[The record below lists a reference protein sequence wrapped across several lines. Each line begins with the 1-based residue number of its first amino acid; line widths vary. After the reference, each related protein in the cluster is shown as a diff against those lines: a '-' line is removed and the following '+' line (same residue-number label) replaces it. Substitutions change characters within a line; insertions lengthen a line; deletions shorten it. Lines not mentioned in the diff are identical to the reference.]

1 MHATATLSCLSVC
14 DRKSRSQSMDWGALH
29 PSHSPQWYHS
39 PCLASSTLPSS
50 LAARRGHI
58 RLASGLQ
65 GRARAGA
72 QDTDSIVAWPRVLL
86 SGSSRLETHA
96 TIGALICTWP
106 TSAGMSLPMSISLIL
121 ANRVKRQKG
130 GRDFEGTPLHH
141 YGNSPEES
149 YNGPSGGLKNAA
161 GAAPPPVPVQLGSSF
176 RLDST
181 AVAGAAPLRVS
192 STDYDEQTQARTRTR
207 IMTQISGF
215 SEASSPQ

>member
-149 YNGPSGGLKNAA
+149 YNGPSRGGLKNAA

-181 AVAGAAPLRVS
+181 AVAGGRRSESHRQIMMNRLRLGLGLGS
-192 STDYDEQTQARTRTR
+192 
-207 IMTQISGF
+207 
-215 SEASSPQ
+215 

>member
-149 YNGPSGGLKNAA
+149 YNGPSRGQLKLQKRGRCRASHWQCQCQCNLNRDSDHHSGWTQRQSPA
-161 GAAPPPVPVQLGSSF
+161 GAAPSLID
-176 RLDST
+176 RL
-181 AVAGAAPLRVS
+181 
-192 STDYDEQTQARTRTR
+192 
-207 IMTQISGF
+207 
-215 SEASSPQ
+215 